1 MTTSKIDVHP
11 QIILFLLTLT
21 AIQQLM
27 SNRICYQVFKPDME
41 FHMIDLI
48 YVALPISAL
57 TEKTTLFLQRQLG
70 QIFWD
75 LKFFETEKLALI
87 QSFLFWSKK
96 FYGNKVNF
104 GCVGLSALAAI
115 HTQSHDVPKI
125 AKNQDFYE
133 QPNSSSCTI
142 NFLRISKY
150 TYRKM
155 ELKRKYRK
163 AEYVQRR
170 VCFVNVQ
177 SSLHEKGCFFCLCTH
192 VQCRV
197 CYIYHVEFHFRLRVL
212 ESFPV

>member
-1 MTTSKIDVHP
+1 MKAPYKIGLPPKIVLP
-11 QIILFLLTLT
+11 PVPLKSYLKFFWWLLTLT
-21 AIQQLM
+21 ATQQLM

-48 YVALPISAL
+48 YAALPISAL

-87 QSFLFWSKK
+87 QNFLFWSKK

-150 TYRKM
+150 TYRRM
-155 ELKRKYRK
+155 ELKKK
-163 AEYVQRR
+163 IP
-170 VCFVNVQ
+170 Q
-177 SSLHEKGCFFCLCTH
+177 SGICPAPCVLCQCTVVFAWKCHRLCLCAH
-192 VQCRV
+192 GQCRV
-197 CYIYHVEFHFRLRVL
+197 
-212 ESFPV
+212 